1 MHIDLPGGKK
11 IPLYNSKEQ
20 ELALARKSVIKTTQ
34 EDHLKTVVLIVSIV
48 LKKLEIR
55 RKQKVA
61 MPFYIKH
68 N

>member
-48 LKKLEIR
+48 LKKLEVI
-55 RKQKVA
+55 KISTT
-61 MPFYIKH
+61 YI
-68 N
+68 

>member
-34 EDHLKTVVLIVSIV
+34 EDHMKTVVLIVSIV
-48 LKKLEIR
+48 WKKLEVI
-55 RKQKVA
+55 KISTT
-61 MPFYIKH
+61 YI
-68 N
+68 